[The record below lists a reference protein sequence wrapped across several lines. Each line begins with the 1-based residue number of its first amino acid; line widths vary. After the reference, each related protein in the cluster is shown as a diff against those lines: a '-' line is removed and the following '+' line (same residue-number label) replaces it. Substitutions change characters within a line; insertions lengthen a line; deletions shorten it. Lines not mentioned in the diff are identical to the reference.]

1 MLFDRI
7 LAGNSGPPETL
18 PGFNILDNLPDEA
31 FDTITELAA
40 RTFNVPI
47 ALIVLTDPTHLWVKS
62 AYGLK
67 ISEKVLEPET
77 WDNIIRTNQL
87 YFIPDAS
94 QDSNLTDNPL
104 VMEVGLRFYAAAPL
118 MTQDGYNLG
127 TICLIDK
134 NPRFL
139 TDKDLRLLSNLTR
152 MTVDQLELYNFRQ
165 FVNLH
170 SSPTPASLAEQQP
183 YSDLSRQ
190 VFLFDQI
197 RSAIALEV
205 DLKEL
210 CRIAVQSVAKTFGY
224 SLVSLYL
231 IENDWMVMQYQVG
244 YNLDTSYIPLS
255 RGVMGRAARTGQATL
270 VPDVNTDP
278 DYIEAIPGVCSEI
291 CVPIF
296 DQGHVIGVLNIETTQ
311 NVVLTAADFQLIL
324 ALSEH
329 INPAFGRARLFKE
342 ALAREQ
348 FLSSIYNGVE
358 EVIFVVDIMEDGTF
372 RYAGLN
378 PAAEKVGDTTSAE
391 WQGKTLEEVWPTS
404 TAREIMQ
411 RYSECVAAKETLNFE
426 EYLPIKDGFRWR
438 LTKFTPLLNAE
449 GRVYRVIGTGT
460 DITLLKEIEEQLS
473 AEKERL
479 SVTLSSIGDGV
490 VTTDNVGKITLLN
503 EVAEDLIGSS
513 QSLALGKPLNELFQ
527 LLDQKSNEL
536 LESPLKQVLEQDN
549 VILFPDDTLLLSHK
563 HQELFIA
570 GSAAPIHDKDGKIIG
585 LVLVFRDITEKR
597 RLADEQL
604 KASKLESLG
613 ILAGG
618 IAHDFNNIL
627 TAILGNLS
635 LAADSTQPG
644 EELHMILEEAEKAS
658 IRAKGLTQQLLTF
671 AKGGSPIKTT
681 ALLPEIIRE
690 SAQFAS
696 RGSGV
701 ECDIYL
707 PENLW
712 PVEVDQG
719 QLSQV
724 VHNLIINSIQAMK
737 NSGMIKISAKN
748 FYINE
753 GSNIPLKP
761 GKHIQ
766 LIFQD
771 NGSGISPEN
780 VSRIFDPYYTTKPQG
795 SGLGLAICYSIIKKH
810 DGHIAVKSQLG
821 KGTIFYI
828 YLPASQKAAVTLEDK
843 SQPIPKGH
851 GRILIMDDEPSIR
864 QIVTKILLK
873 LGYEAEAVPD
883 GNDAIRRYADALK
896 ENKPFDAVIMDLTIP
911 GGMGGQEAVKYILE
925 QNSGAKVLV
934 SSGYNNDPVLAD
946 FKTHGFAGVVIK
958 PYTQQ
963 TLSRVLHQLLKVE

>member
-1 MLFDRI
+1 MLFERI
-7 LAGNSGPPETL
+7 LAGQSRQQQTI
-18 PGFNILDNLPDEA
+18 PGFNILDNIPDEA

-47 ALIVLTDPTHLWVKS
+47 ALIVLTDPTYLWIKS

-67 ISEKVLEPET
+67 ISEKTLDPET
-77 WDNIIRTNQL
+77 WDTIIRTSQL
-87 YFIPDAS
+87 YFIPDS
-94 QDSNLTDNPL
+94 SLDPNLAANPL
-104 VMEVGLRFYAAAPL
+104 VTEVGLRFYAAAPL
-118 MTQDGYNLG
+118 LTQDGYNLG

-134 NPRFL
+134 KSRFL
-139 TDKDLRLLSNLTR
+139 ADKDLRLLNNLTR

-165 FVNLH
+165 LINLH
-170 SSPTPASLAEQQP
+170 PNLTPVSPNGQQP
-183 YSDLSRQ
+183 NSDLSRQ

-210 CRIAVQSVAKTFGY
+210 CRIVVQSVAKTFGY
-224 SLVSLYL
+224 SQVSLYL
-231 IENDWMVMQYQVG
+231 IENDWLAMQYQVG
-244 YNLDTSYIPLS
+244 YDMEISYIPLG
-255 RGVMGRAARTGQATL
+255 RGVMGRTARSRQAAL
-270 VPDVNTDP
+270 VADVKADP
-278 DYIEAIPGVCSEI
+278 DFIEGLPGVCSEI
-291 CVPIF
+291 CVPIL
-296 DQGHVIGVLNIETTQ
+296 DQGYVIGVLNIETTQ
-311 NVVLTAADFQLIL
+311 NVVLTEADFQLIL

-329 INPAFGRARLFKE
+329 INPAIGRARLFKE

-358 EVIFVVDIMEDGTF
+358 EVIFVVDVMEDGTI

-378 PAAEKVGDTTSAE
+378 PAAEKVGGTTSTE
-391 WQGKTLEEVWPTS
+391 WQGKTLDEVWPAI

-411 RYSECVAAKETLNFE
+411 RYSKCVETKETLNFE
-426 EYLPIKDGFRWR
+426 EFLPVKDGFRWR

-449 GRVYRVIGTGT
+449 ERVYRVIGTGT
-460 DITLLKEIEEQLS
+460 DITRLKQIEEQLS

-479 SVTLSSIGDGV
+479 GVTLSSIGDGV
-490 VTTDNVGKITLLN
+490 VTTNNFGKITLIN
-503 EVAEDLIGSS
+503 EVAEDLIGTS
-513 QSLALGKPLNELFQ
+513 QSLALGRPLSELFQ
-527 LLDQKSNEL
+527 IVDQKSNDL
-536 LESPLKQVLEQDN
+536 LESPLTQVLEQND
-549 VILFPDDTLLLSHK
+549 VILFPDNTLLLSQK
-563 HQELFIA
+563 HRELFIS
-570 GSAAPIHDKDGKIIG
+570 GSAAPIHDKDGQIIG
-585 LVLVFRDITEKR
+585 VVLVFRDITEKQ
-597 RLADEQL
+597 RLAEEQL

-635 LAADSTQPG
+635 LASDSTQPG

-658 IRAKGLTQQLLTF
+658 IRAKSLTQQLLTF

-690 SAQFAS
+690 SAQFAA

-701 ECDIYL
+701 ECEIYL

-724 VHNLIINSIQAMK
+724 VHNLIINAIQAMK
-737 NSGMIKISAKN
+737 NSGMIKVSAKN

-761 GKHIQ
+761 GKFVQ

-771 NGSGISPEN
+771 NGSGISSEN
-780 VSRIFDPYYTTKPQG
+780 LSRIFDPYYTTKPQG
-795 SGLGLAICYSIIKKH
+795 SGLGLAISYSIIKKH

-821 KGTIFYI
+821 KGTVFYL
-828 YLPASQKAAVTLEDK
+828 YLPASQKVAAVLEDK
-843 SQPIPKGH
+843 SQPIPQGH
-851 GRILIMDDEPSIR
+851 GRILIMDDAPSIR
-864 QIVTKILLK
+864 QITTKILTK
-873 LGYEAEAVPD
+873 VGYEVEAVPD
-883 GNDAIRRYADALK
+883 GKEAIRRYAAALK

-911 GGMGGQEAVKYILE
+911 GGMGGQEAVKHLLE
-925 QNSGAKVLV
+925 LNPQAKVLV

-946 FKTHGFAGVVIK
+946 FKEHGFAGVVVK

-963 TLSRVLHQLLKVE
+963 TLSRVLHELLKTE